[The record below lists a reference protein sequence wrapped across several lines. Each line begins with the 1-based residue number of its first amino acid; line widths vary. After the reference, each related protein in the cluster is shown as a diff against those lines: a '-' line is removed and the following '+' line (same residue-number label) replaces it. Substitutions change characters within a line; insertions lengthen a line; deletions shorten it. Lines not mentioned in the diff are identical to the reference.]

1 MKPSL
6 RTPLMP
12 LVAACVLVGTLP
24 AHGGQYR
31 GPAVPW
37 PGGPA
42 KPFVP
47 ATKPPGVPGPTTPA
61 RPMPTPMPPG
71 APGPTT
77 PGPGGANPAE
87 PLTGGPA
94 GMTDEVSWQVWWEFN
109 KDPFVQPQAAATGPT
124 TGSDDFYL
132 GRRRAVRAETLAP
145 NAADVLEVV
154 VPALVA
160 LLAKDRNRDVQTA
173 CMMALAKI
181 GRAPQGV
188 DLEALF
194 TARLARDNQEVRETA
209 ALALGV
215 AGRTTALPLLLAL
228 LRDEPAGRKL
238 CEREK
243 VEDRTRAFAA
253 YGLGLLARQSDD
265 AAIKLASHDALFA
278 VLDGK
283 QTDRDLRVA
292 AVNAIGL
299 LVDPGQAGHRRLLWQ
314 CVDEL
319 LALQEG
325 GGGDFHAPVAI
336 GRLLGRGDSANHR
349 RCKERFVAVLLDG
362 RSPGPDSR
370 PGARDL
376 DRSNAAQQSAAIA
389 LGMLALPADQCPAD
403 ADVAR
408 ALQAYAQKGVDRLAR
423 RFATMALGR
432 IGGAGNREWLMT
444 TWQRA
449 QKNLERPWLALSLG
463 LIAARAAAAGTPD
476 EALARLLVD
485 DLQTASF
492 VEARGAF
499 ALALGMTGWSPA
511 LPTLRN
517 FLGEHETTA
526 SLGGY
531 ACVAL
536 ALLGDPAAAPLL
548 GEVVERSARRPFV
561 LLQAA
566 VGLGRLGDADATG
579 KLVAMLERSDSL
591 AVLAALA
598 NAIGQIGDRRAI
610 PLLVALTKDEEQTK
624 LGRAFAAAA
633 LGGVCERFA
642 LPWNLPLSRDANYGA
657 PVDTLS
663 NGATGVLDIL

>member
-1 MKPSL
+1 MKPP
-6 RTPLMP
+6 RRAPLMP
-12 LVAACVLVGTLP
+12 LVAACVLAGTLP

-31 GPAVPW
+31 GPSVPW

-47 ATKPPGVPGPTTPA
+47 APKGPGIPGPTTPA
-61 RPMPTPMPPG
+61 RPMPMPPA
-71 APGPTT
+71 APAPTT
-77 PGPGGANPAE
+77 PGPGGAVPAT

-94 GMTDEVSWQVWWEFN
+94 ATPDEVSWQIWWEFN
-109 KDPFVQPQAAATGPT
+109 KDPFVQPQTAAAGPT
-124 TGSDDFYL
+124 TGSDDFYI

-145 NAADVLEVV
+145 NAIDVLEVV
-154 VPALVA
+154 VPALVE
-160 LLAKDRNRDVQTA
+160 LLEKERNRDVQTA

-181 GRAPQGV
+181 GRAPRSV

-194 TARLARDNQEVRETA
+194 VARLARDNQEVRETA

-215 AGRTTALPLLLAL
+215 GGQATALPLLLAL
-228 LRDEPAGRKL
+228 LRDDPAGRKL

-265 AAIKLASHDALFA
+265 AATKLAAHDALFA

-292 AVNAIGL
+292 ATNAIGL
-299 LVDPGQAGHRRLLWQ
+299 LVDPEQVRHRRLAWQ

-319 LALQEG
+319 LALQDRG
-325 GGGDFHAPVAI
+325 SGDFHVPVAI
-336 GRLLGRGDSANHR
+336 GRLLGRGDSASHR
-349 RCKERFVAVLLDG
+349 RCKEIFVAVLLDG
-362 RSPGPDSR
+362 RSPGPQSR
-370 PGARDL
+370 AIARDL

-389 LGMLALPADQCPAD
+389 LGMLALPTEQCPAD

-408 ALQAYAQKGVDRLAR
+408 ALQEYAQKGVDRLAR

-432 IGGAGNREWLMT
+432 IGGAANRQWLMT

-449 QKNLERPWLALSLG
+449 HKNLERPWLALALG
-463 LIAARAAAAGTPD
+463 LIAARDAAAGKPD
-476 EALARLLVD
+476 EALARMLVD
-485 DLQTASF
+485 GLQEASF
-492 VEARGAF
+492 VEVRSAF
-499 ALALGMTGWSPA
+499 AVAIGLTGWLPA
-511 LPTLRN
+511 LATLRD
-517 FLGEHETTA
+517 FLREHEATEA
-526 SLGGY
+526 IGGY

-536 ALLGDPAAAPLL
+536 GLLGEPAAAPLL
-548 GEVVERSARRPFV
+548 GEVVDRSARRPFV
-561 LLQAA
+561 LQQAA
-566 VGLGRLGDADATG
+566 VGLGRLGDPDATPR
-579 KLVAMLERSDSL
+579 LVALMARSESV

-610 PLLVALTKDEEQTK
+610 PLLVALTKDDEQTK

>member
-1 MKPSL
+1 
-6 RTPLMP
+6 MP

-145 NAADVLEVV
+145 NAIDVLEVV
-154 VPALVA
+154 VPALVE
-160 LLAKDRNRDVQTA
+160 LLVKDRNRDVQTA

-194 TARLARDNQEVRETA
+194 VARLARDNQEVRETA

-278 VLDGK
+278 VLDAK

-299 LVDPGQAGHRRLLWQ
+299 LADPEQVRHRRLAWQ

-319 LALQEG
+319 LALLDG
-325 GGGDFHAPVAI
+325 DRGDFHVPVAI
-336 GRLLGRGDSANHR
+336 GRLLGRGDSASHR
-349 RCKERFVAVLLDG
+349 RCKDLFVAVLLDG
-362 RSPGPDSR
+362 RNS
-370 PGARDL
+370 GAAPRASLRDL
-376 DRSNAAQQSAAIA
+376 DRSNAAQQSAALA
-389 LGMLALPADQCPAD
+389 LGMLALPVETCPAD
-403 ADVAR
+403 AGVAR
-408 ALQAYAQKGVDRLAR
+408 ALQAYAQKGSDRLAR

-449 QKNLERPWLALSLG
+449 NKNLERPWLALSLG
-463 LIAARAAAAGTPD
+463 LIAARDAAAGKPD
-476 EALARLLVD
+476 EALARMLVD
-485 DLQTASF
+485 DLKESSY
-492 VEARGAF
+492 VEVQGAF
-499 ALALGMTGWSPA
+499 AVAIGLTGWQPA
-511 LPTLRN
+511 LPALRD
-517 FLGEHETTA
+517 FLREHEATET
-526 SLGGY
+526 LGGY

-536 ALLGDPAAAPLL
+536 ALLGEPAAAPLL

-561 LLQAA
+561 LQQAA
-566 VGLGRLGDADATG
+566 VGLGRLGDVDANQ
-579 KLVAMLERSDSL
+579 KLVAMIERSESV

-610 PLLVALTKDEEQTK
+610 PLLVALTKDDAQTK

>member
-1 MKPSL
+1 MQPSL
-6 RTPLMP
+6 RNPLAP
-12 LVAACVLVGTLP
+12 LFAVCVVAAALP

-87 PLTGGPA
+87 PLTGGSA

-145 NAADVLEVV
+145 NAIDVLEVV
-154 VPALVA
+154 VPALVE
-160 LLAKDRNRDVQTA
+160 LLEKDRNRDVQTA

-228 LRDEPAGRKL
+228 LRDEPAGRKV

-278 VLDGK
+278 VLDAK

-299 LVDPGQAGHRRLLWQ
+299 LVDPEQVRHRRLAWQ

-319 LALQEG
+319 LALLDG
-325 GGGDFHAPVAI
+325 DRGDFHVPVAI
-336 GRLLGRGDSANHR
+336 GRLLGRGDSASHR
-349 RCKERFVAVLLDG
+349 RCKDLFVAVLLDG
-362 RSPGPDSR
+362 RNS
-370 PGARDL
+370 GAAPRASLRDL
-376 DRSNAAQQSAAIA
+376 DRSNAAQQSAALA
-389 LGMLALPADQCPAD
+389 LGMLALPAEACPD
-403 ADVAR
+403 DVGVAR
-408 ALQAYAQKGVDRLAR
+408 ALQTYAQKGSDRLAR

-449 QKNLERPWLALSLG
+449 NKNLERPWLALALG
-463 LIAARAAAAGTPD
+463 LIAARDAAAGKPD
-476 EALARLLVD
+476 ETLARMLVD
-485 DLQTASF
+485 DLQKASF
-492 VEARGAF
+492 VEARSAF
-499 ALALGMTGWSPA
+499 ALALGMTGWPPA
-511 LPTLRN
+511 FAALRD
-517 FLGEHETTA
+517 FLREHESTGA
-526 SLGGY
+526 VGGY

-536 ALLGDPAAAPLL
+536 ALLGEPAAAPLL

-561 LLQAA
+561 LQQAA
-566 VGLGRLGDADATG
+566 VGLGRLGDVDANQ
-579 KLVAMLERSDSL
+579 KLVAMIERSESV

-610 PLLVALTKDEEQTK
+610 PLLVALTKDDAQTK

-633 LGGVCERFA
+633 LGGVCE
-642 LPWNLPLSRDANYGA
+642 
-657 PVDTLS
+657 
-663 NGATGVLDIL
+663 

>member
-6 RTPLMP
+6 RAPLAP
-12 LVAACVLVGTLP
+12 LLAVYFVAAALP

-31 GPAVPW
+31 GPGA
-37 PGGPA
+37 PA
-42 KPFVP
+42 M
-47 ATKPPGVPGPTTPA
+47 PGVPL
-61 RPMPTPMPPG
+61 PPG
-71 APGPTT
+71 APAPTT
-77 PGPGGANPAE
+77 PGPGTPTTGAQPTI
-87 PLTGGPA
+87 P
-94 GMTDEVSWQVWWEFN
+94 DEVSWQVWWELN

-132 GRRRAVRAETLAP
+132 GRRRAIRAETLAP

-154 VPALVA
+154 VPALVM

-194 TARLARDNQEVRETA
+194 VARLARDNQEVRETA

-215 AGRTTALPLLLAL
+215 AGRPAAVAPLLAL
-228 LRDEPAGRKL
+228 VRDEPAGRTL
-238 CEREK
+238 CERAK
-243 VEDRTRAFAA
+243 VDDRTRAFAA

-265 AAIKLASHDALFA
+265 AAVKLAAHDALWA
-278 VLDGK
+278 LLAGDEAG
-283 QTDRDLRVA
+283 RDLRVA
-292 AVNAIGL
+292 AANAMGV
-299 LVDPGQAGHRRLLWQ
+299 LVDPEQARHRRLAWQ

-319 LALQEG
+319 LGLYRSG
-325 GGGDFHAPVAI
+325 RGDAQTPIAI
-336 GRLLGRGDSANHR
+336 ARLAGRGDSAIHR
-349 RCKERFVAVLLDG
+349 RCKDLFVGVLRAADDG
-362 RSPGPDSR
+362 VAD
-370 PGARDL
+370 ARLTVRDIGQ
-376 DRSNAAQQSAAIA
+376 RNPTMQSAALA
-389 LGMLALPADQCPAD
+389 LGMLALPVEQCPDD
-403 ADVAR
+403 AGVSR
-408 ALQAYAQKGVDRLAR
+408 ALQAHALKGSDRLAR

-449 QKNLERPWLALSLG
+449 NKNLERPWLALSLG
-463 LIAARAAAAGTPD
+463 LIAARDAAAGKPD
-476 EALARLLVD
+476 EALARMLVD
-485 DLQTASF
+485 DLKESSY
-492 VEARGAF
+492 VEVQGAF
-499 ALALGMTGWSPA
+499 AVAIGMTGWPQA
-511 LPTLRN
+511 FPTLRD
-517 FLGEHETTA
+517 FLREHEATET
-526 SLGGY
+526 LGGY

-536 ALLGDPAAAPLL
+536 ALLGEPAAAQLL

-561 LLQAA
+561 LQQAA
-566 VGLGRLGDADATG
+566 VGLGRLGDVDANQ
-579 KLVAMLERSDSL
+579 KLVAMIERSESV

-610 PLLVALTKDEEQTK
+610 PLLVALTKDDEQTK